1 MTLRNVRRKLE
12 AFKQGGPLPIYKSKV
27 TRINGNPIVVAFVRM
42 SGENRPWGIVYGHA
56 QDSTPHFL
64 SVPDPRSRES
74 VEQMMATFAKWFLE
88 HAGVVGFSNSPV
100 DVSSTDIADFPQIWF
115 PGSSHTELLHFIQ
128 YQYQKSRRLEEKQT
142 PLGSLG
148 RFAGWLFK
156 QTRLKGN
163 QLVVDATK
171 LLNEMYEF
179 PADDFS
185 VSHLGVQI
193 AWLTTPGSIDQK
205 RESALLA
212 AKSTISITMAPEYE
226 NEELAK
232 LVRNLKDDLSV
243 EKYNKES
250 ADKIH
255 ARLVPELERRWTT
268 TVEAFKVALNDQR
281 PENKEVAGNLI
292 PEQLKNF
299 DLEFNKQEAL
309 IESEEDTFTMS
320 PDGGYSAYAT
330 ARDFLAV
337 THYEEKWLPLMVH
350 DDVEILK
357 DSLLD
362 GGSFVGK
369 VIKVGSKLVGNS
381 EKPIWTIQL
390 SPRSSRL
397 YKRRDGESLSVFSLP
412 KKALKVEKF
421 EKVDESW
428 LVTVSWDTGSP
439 LSLQGFSS
447 VPSDERWVGIT
458 HSFVPIYSDVFY
470 IKSQVALRK
479 ARDGHFAS
487 LFSPAEANEVT
498 NVVD

>member
-1 MTLRNVRRKLE
+1 
-12 AFKQGGPLPIYKSKV
+12 
-27 TRINGNPIVVAFVRM
+27 
-42 SGENRPWGIVYGHA
+42 
-56 QDSTPHFL
+56 
-64 SVPDPRSRES
+64 
-74 VEQMMATFAKWFLE
+74 
-88 HAGVVGFSNSPV
+88 
-100 DVSSTDIADFPQIWF
+100 
-115 PGSSHTELLHFIQ
+115 
-128 YQYQKSRRLEEKQT
+128 
-142 PLGSLG
+142 
-148 RFAGWLFK
+148 
-156 QTRLKGN
+156 
-163 QLVVDATK
+163 
-171 LLNEMYEF
+171 
-179 PADDFS
+179 
-185 VSHLGVQI
+185 
-193 AWLTTPGSIDQK
+193 
-205 RESALLA
+205 
-212 AKSTISITMAPEYE
+212 
-226 NEELAK
+226 
-232 LVRNLKDDLSV
+232 
-243 EKYNKES
+243 
-250 ADKIH
+250 
-255 ARLVPELERRWTT
+255 
-268 TVEAFKVALNDQR
+268 
-281 PENKEVAGNLI
+281 
-292 PEQLKNF
+292 
-299 DLEFNKQEAL
+299 
-309 IESEEDTFTMS
+309 
-320 PDGGYSAYAT
+320 
-330 ARDFLAV
+330 
-337 THYEEKWLPLMVH
+337 MVH